1 MFWALKSLTVGAGHA
16 RDTLLSCFAQV
27 KFLDVV
33 ASLALGPDCH
43 SLNDQFAK
51 SKKVSEIEK
60 T

>member
-33 ASLALGPDCH
+33 ASLALGYDCH

-51 SKKVSEIEK
+51 K
-60 T
+60 